1 MMMILVVMMRE
12 RSSCWFTWTRG
23 DDNGDD
29 SDGIDGSDVSDDDID
44 DVNDCDKGEVELLV
58 HLKEGEG
65 KIKTG
70 KIGKWKVGMKR
81 GSVSC

>member
-1 MMMILVVMMRE
+1 MMMILIVMMME

-70 KIGKWKVGMKR
+70 KIEKWRVVIKQ
-81 GSVSC
+81 GSVSY

>member
-1 MMMILVVMMRE
+1 MMMILIVMMME
-12 RSSCWFTWTRG
+12 RSTCWFTWTRG

-29 SDGIDGSDVSDDDID
+29 SDVIDGSDDDID